1 MVILIKKLLPIFL
14 ILIVIA
20 LGLWYLY
27 PNESNIIHHNLY
39 SISNME
45 YKKAV
50 TIEIKPTEFSTAK
63 ERTYIT
69 HSVLNTEN
77 DTKIILEEVSIS
89 DNVNITISLKPNW
102 NFVEGDCLSLFKVI
116 NDNNEKVIQYDQ
128 TSIKVT
134 DYAHNTIEY
143 EQYSI
148 NNNEIGIRLSKS
160 NFFNNGSN
168 IFIILKSLNNLSY
181 KLKFR

>member
-1 MVILIKKLLPIFL
+1 MVILIKKLIPIFL
-14 ILIVIA
+14 ILIVVA

-39 SISNME
+39 NISYME

-50 TIEIKPTEFSTAK
+50 TIEIKPTDFSTAK
-63 ERTYIT
+63 DRTYIT
-69 HSVLNTEN
+69 HNVLNIEN
-77 DTKIILEEVSIS
+77 DTKIVLEEVSIS

-102 NFVEGDCLSLFKVI
+102 NFMEGNCLSLFKVI

-128 TSIKVT
+128 PYIKVT

-143 EQYSI
+143 EQYGI

-160 NFFNNGSN
+160 SFFNNGDS
-168 IFIILKSLNNLSY
+168 IFIILKSLSNLSY
-181 KLKFR
+181 KLKIW